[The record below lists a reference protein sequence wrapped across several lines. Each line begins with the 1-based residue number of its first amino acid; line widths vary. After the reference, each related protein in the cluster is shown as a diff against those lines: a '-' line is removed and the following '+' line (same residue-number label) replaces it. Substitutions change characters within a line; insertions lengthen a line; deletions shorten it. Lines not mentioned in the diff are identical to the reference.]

1 MYSYN
6 SFTLRCKSKLYL
18 KIKRHFECSWISR
31 ATFCLRE
38 KQTTS
43 RCVLQEKM
51 EMYDLGIAFLPVKNR
66 PSVVIF
72 DKNSTKTR
80 LRWTLRKYKN
90 SIYQYNLSKIIVFL
104 FLDNTAIKKHLTD
117 HI

>member
-1 MYSYN
+1 M
-6 SFTLRCKSKLYL
+6 LL
-18 KIKRHFECSWISR
+18 HFKPN
-31 ATFCLRE
+31 FLFKG

-51 EMYDLGIAFLPVKNR
+51 ETYDLVIAFLPVKNR

-90 SIYQYNLSKIIVFL
+90 SIYQYNLSEIIVFW